1 VRAVLSS
8 LVDLARRWGALVVA
22 EGVET
27 QAQLAMAGELAIDAG
42 QGYLLGRPGDR
53 VDLERIDIAALLA
66 PSTDP
71 FVRLGLERPEAQA
84 GQLAVGQPGAAQ
96 PGHEVREAPAA

>member
-22 EGVET
+22 EGVEN

-53 VDLERIDIAALLA
+53 VDIECVDIAALLA

-71 FVRLGLERPEAQA
+71 FVRLGLERPEGPEVQPVVGHPA
-84 GQLAVGQPGAAQ
+84 GTQ
-96 PGHEVREAPAA
+96 PGHEAREAPAA